1 MSLCKKTI
9 ETLESYGILIN
20 KTYNLEND
28 QQALYTKD
36 MILFVNE
43 SDKSIGLSFFA
54 PTIPELASNL
64 TIMMMKNINDSNIYV
79 LESFVFNEKR
89 EYIAGV
95 EAFKI
100 LKDIQKNQIINN
112 FTKEQNYQYILD
124 NHELWDC

>member
-1 MSLCKKTI
+1 MGLYKKTVK
-9 ETLESYGILIN
+9 TLESYGILID
-20 KTYNLEND
+20 KTYDLEKD

-54 PTIPELASNL
+54 PTIPERASNL
-64 TIMMMKNINDSNIYV
+64 TLMMMQNIKDSKIYV
-79 LESFVFNEKR
+79 LESFVFNEKK

-112 FTKEQNYQYILD
+112 FTKEQNYEYILE
-124 NHELWDC
+124 NHDLYEC